1 MASAVR
7 PAALPALPASQTCI
21 IFHFLSPNSPLHTSG
36 DGELILSKLG
46 SFRSP
51 TRCPGLNGPGTT
63 LKGSMAEGFRSGS
76 AMRRGAVWVPDS
88 PCLPTLTSLS
98 CEFLYH
104 LAMTIAPTSQGRFG
118 EFYFINMCKALGMV
132 AGGLCSERPVLGF
145 VFCLIIFEHG
155 APHTPVALGCVN
167 PVASPGKSPVCV
179 NTYNLAQ
186 SS

>member
-1 MASAVR
+1 MHHLLS
-7 PAALPALPASQTCI
+7 LPVSQ
-21 IFHFLSPNSPLHTSG
+21 LSLTYLRGRGAHSLEAG
-36 DGELILSKLG
+36 LIPFPYTLSWVKWP
-46 SFRSP
+46 RDH
-51 TRCPGLNGPGTT
+51 
-63 LKGSMAEGFRSGS
+63 AEGQYGRGVQE
-76 AMRRGAVWVPDS
+76 RQCHERGAVWVPDS